1 MKRFATALVLVLFL
15 VSTAAAKPPSR
26 AMDPDPDPIYRR
38 VIRVIK
44 FIVQPL
50 TDPIIP
56 PRP

>member
-1 MKRFATALVLVLFL
+1 MKRFATALVLVLL
-15 VSTAAAKPPSR
+15 LASTAAAKPR
-26 AMDPDPDPIYRR
+26 DRETEPDPIYRR